1 MIVYLQPTREKKMV
15 ENFGGSLNLII
26 WIIATLG
33 AGYYSY
39 RCLFGMEHIQW
50 EEGRCLWRVKAWN
63 DQ

>member
-1 MIVYLQPTREKKMV
+1 VIVYFQPTREKKMV

-39 RCLFGMEHIQW
+39 RGL
-50 EEGRCLWRVKAWN
+50 
-63 DQ
+63 